1 MGVATCLTQ
10 DYRRVLYV
18 NASKLNTFQYK
29 LNNNTPIN
37 GTDIYSK
44 LLENNK
50 DIYDE
55 IKNVIRK
62 EEFSY
67 LPPFRAAL
75 LSLGIK
81 YDIYEKII
89 LGAKKSGEYDYI
101 VVDGET
107 SFGDNESRLIDF
119 ADKVIV
125 VTKQN
130 MGSIFATNIFY
141 KNVNGANS
149 EKFIYICNDFD
160 AEKKNIDIDS
170 DIKARFSIN
179 GYVEHISELE
189 YISLREFSEKNSIRR
204 ISVLVM

>member
-89 LGAKKSGEYDYI
+89 LGAKK
-101 VVDGET
+101 
-107 SFGDNESRLIDF
+107 
-119 ADKVIV
+119 
-125 VTKQN
+125 
-130 MGSIFATNIFY
+130 
-141 KNVNGANS
+141 
-149 EKFIYICNDFD
+149 
-160 AEKKNIDIDS
+160 
-170 DIKARFSIN
+170 
-179 GYVEHISELE
+179 
-189 YISLREFSEKNSIRR
+189 IRR
-204 ISVLVM
+204 VRLYCCGWGNFFWRQRV